1 MLVPNVLTM
10 SEAEAKST
18 LQELNLK
25 VNITYSEDSSK
36 ANGVVLSQ
44 SQKQNSEVDEG
55 TLIEL
60 TVNRIQKTKT
70 VTIPVANYLDAS
82 EEEAVT
88 LKVVAKVEGVSNTI
102 YEKKVSSPYN
112 SVDVSVNGYTT
123 ATLSIYIN
131 GTLKNTQNVTF

>member
-1 MLVPNVLTM
+1 M
-10 SEAEAKST
+10 
-18 LQELNLK
+18 
-25 VNITYSEDSSK
+25 
-36 ANGVVLSQ
+36 VLSQ